1 MLVTIAL
8 NDFGGSVM
16 DAKAEDTR
24 SVLICLMVD
33 PTVVLFTLFPNTLY
47 VNLYLDNLQKTVY
60 KLFFLLIY
68 WILVFQDLVMLQ
80 CIAVAQRTQKQCWEV
95 KPGMLNDLQ
104 CKFLQRWEILCS
116 FLPPWCRWLVKNGTR
131 CGQRL
136 CILRKKMLPVLI
148 DKF

>member
-1 MLVTIAL
+1 MLQSMLVTIAL

-68 WILVFQDLVMLQ
+68 
-80 CIAVAQRTQKQCWEV
+80 
-95 KPGMLNDLQ
+95 
-104 CKFLQRWEILCS
+104 
-116 FLPPWCRWLVKNGTR
+116 
-131 CGQRL
+131 
-136 CILRKKMLPVLI
+136 
-148 DKF
+148 